1 MPGISIITKKE
12 ISDAVTNK
20 SFLLS
25 FGILVLCM
33 LLAGFAAG
41 NAFNSQRFGSARD
54 RLLILRDIA
63 PNITLLGALVAVAL
77 GFNSINK
84 ERPEGSLK
92 VMLSY
97 PIYRDQI
104 VLGKLLGNL
113 AIISIATTASTGI
126 SLALYLQ
133 MTKIVLDSEMLVRYA
148 TLTLLAILL
157 LSGYLGLSILLSA
170 SIKDPKTTLLVTFL
184 FLGIFNSETLYSY
197 GQMLSN
203 VVYGNIP
210 RVWGLGGSVPV
221 YPPAKVLQDFVS
233 SLSPAY
239 DFTTF
244 STNLGNYLQPLAVNG
259 VVINSRFWDLI
270 TNNLVFLP
278 VLVILPVAT
287 FIGCYILFTRTD
299 IS

>member
-1 MPGISIITKKE
+1 MPGISTIIKKE
-12 ISDAVTNK
+12 ISDAVTNR

-33 LLAGFAAG
+33 VIAGFAAG
-41 NAFNSQRFGSARD
+41 NTFNSERFGLSKD
-54 RLLILRDIA
+54 RLIILSDIA
-63 PNITLLGALVAVAL
+63 PIITLLGALVAVAL

-104 VLGKLLGNL
+104 ILGKLFGNL
-113 AIISIATTASTGI
+113 IIMSIATTASTGI

-133 MTKIVLDSEMLVRYA
+133 MTKIVLDPEMLVRYT

-170 SIKDPKTTLLVTFL
+170 YIEDPKTTLLITFL
-184 FLGIFNSETLYSY
+184 FLGIFNSETLYSI
-197 GQMLSN
+197 GQITSDL
-203 VVYGNIP
+203 VYGNIP
-210 RVWGLGGSVPV
+210 RVFQLGGSVPV
-221 YPPAKVLQDFVS
+221 YPPAKALQDFIS
-233 SLSPAY
+233 SLSPAF
-239 DFTTF
+239 DFTSF
-244 STNLGNYLQPLAVNG
+244 STNLGNYLQPMTVNE

-278 VLVILPVAT
+278 VLIILPIAT